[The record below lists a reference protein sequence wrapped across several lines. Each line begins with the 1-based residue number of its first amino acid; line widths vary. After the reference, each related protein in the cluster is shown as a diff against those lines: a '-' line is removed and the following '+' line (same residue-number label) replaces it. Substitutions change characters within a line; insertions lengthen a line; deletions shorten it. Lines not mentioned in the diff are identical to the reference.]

1 MTTAGDGGAF
11 AFTDV
16 VVGSYTLFFSDPQGR
31 YFDEYWRDSVDFA
44 GATFV
49 EVTGGGTATVAAEL
63 SLTKGS
69 VAGTV
74 AGVGGGSGEGFNV
87 SLYDASSNYRGVTT
101 AGAGG
106 AFVFTDVAV
115 GSYTL
120 FFSDPQGRYF
130 DEYWRDSVDF
140 AGRPSS
146 R

>member
-1 MTTAGDGGAF
+1 M
-11 AFTDV
+11 
-16 VVGSYTLFFSDPQGR
+16 
-31 YFDEYWRDSVDFA
+31 
-44 GATFV
+44 
-49 EVTGGGTATVAAEL
+49 TGGGTATVAAEL

-87 SLYDASSNYRGVTT
+87 SLYDASSNRRGVTT

-106 AFVFTDVAV
+106 AFAFTDVAV

-130 DEYWRDSVDF
+130 DEYWREQRRLRGGDLRRGDRRWHGDGRRRRVVVDEGVG
-140 AGRPSS
+140 GRDGG
-146 R
+146 RCRWRFR